1 MSSVAEG
8 QQSADVVAAAGSIP
22 SIAEGAPA
30 FEGQI
35 FLRRVS
41 VGRPA
46 EVATIISQPRRSPR
60 KMCLRRRD
68 SPLRGR
74 AAFRASRRQA
84 QDQPRRPRGTLLGE
98 SLGGAQGLRKHSG
111 NRHRSTLEEKGVAE
125 IRPEG
130 LAAKPSE
137 HATCARRTTP
147 SLLVRRR
154 PRNRPKYCEMQYEWG
169 LPTVF

>member
-1 MSSVAEG
+1 MSSVADG

-60 KMCLRRRD
+60 KMCLRSTPGGTRRFAD
-68 SPLRGR
+68 AQHSEQAAGKRRTSRAALGAPFSERVSVALRG
-74 AAFRASRRQA
+74 
-84 QDQPRRPRGTLLGE
+84 
-98 SLGGAQGLRKHSG
+98 
-111 NRHRSTLEEKGVAE
+111 
-125 IRPEG
+125 
-130 LAAKPSE
+130 
-137 HATCARRTTP
+137 
-147 SLLVRRR
+147 
-154 PRNRPKYCEMQYEWG
+154 
-169 LPTVF
+169 